1 MDPVDVGA
9 ADEVVLVF
17 GPVAALEQVVG
28 RLTECGVLA
37 DPAPVLPDADHPVRG
52 SCVLRT
58 TEQGGGRTPGR
69 GRGSGRRKAK
79 APAGILDSLAAWL
92 RRPGH
97 DNARRPQDPSESRP
111 GRHRARTNA

>member
-1 MDPVDVGA
+1 MDLVDVGT

-28 RLTECGVLA
+28 RLTACGVLA
-37 DPAPVLPDADHPVRG
+37 DPAPVLPDADHPVHG
-52 SCVLRT
+52 SCVLRMT
-58 TEQGGGRTPGR
+58 DLGGGRTPGR
-69 GRGSGRRKAK
+69 GRGSGRRKA
-79 APAGILDSLAAWL
+79 PVGILGSLAVWL

-97 DNARRPQDPSESRP
+97 DNARRPQDGPESRP

>member
-1 MDPVDVGA
+1 MDPVDDGS

-28 RLTECGVLA
+28 RLTARGALA
-37 DPAPVLPDADHPVRG
+37 RPAPVLPDADHPVRG
-52 SCVLRT
+52 SCVLRM

-69 GRGSGRRKAK
+69 GRRSGRRK
-79 APAGILDSLAAWL
+79 APAGILESLAGWL

-97 DNARRPQDPSESRP
+97 DTARRPATHPEGRP
-111 GRHRARTNA
+111 RRHRARTG